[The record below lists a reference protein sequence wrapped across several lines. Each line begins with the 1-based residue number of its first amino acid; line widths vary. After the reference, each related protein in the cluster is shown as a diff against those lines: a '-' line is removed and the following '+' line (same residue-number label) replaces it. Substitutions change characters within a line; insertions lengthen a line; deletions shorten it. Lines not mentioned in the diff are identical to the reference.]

1 MDKEKF
7 LEKVI
12 KAGFKAELNEGIV
25 KIYVEN
31 ASQIKE
37 TTNEILKLVK
47 ENKYD
52 KSFGIT
58 TFKAA

>member
-58 TFKAA
+58 TFKVA